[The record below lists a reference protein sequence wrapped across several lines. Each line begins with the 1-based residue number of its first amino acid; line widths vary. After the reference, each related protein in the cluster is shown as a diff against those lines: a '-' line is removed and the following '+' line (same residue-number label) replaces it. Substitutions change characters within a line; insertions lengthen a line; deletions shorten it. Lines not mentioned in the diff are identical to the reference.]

1 MEVMEERKCSYRDK
15 VAKRSMGQDGVEYGR
30 GQGPLA
36 EEAGLYLDICVG
48 VPEFLVTPLLMG
60 PVWQLSQGRFEEP
73 VRP

>member
-1 MEVMEERKCSYRDK
+1 
-15 VAKRSMGQDGVEYGR
+15 MGQDGVEYGR